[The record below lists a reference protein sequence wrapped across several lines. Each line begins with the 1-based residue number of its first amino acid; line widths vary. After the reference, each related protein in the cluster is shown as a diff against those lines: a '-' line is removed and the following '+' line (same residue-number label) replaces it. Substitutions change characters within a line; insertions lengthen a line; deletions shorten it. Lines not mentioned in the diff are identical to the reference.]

1 MSVVKEREQFLRAA
15 IRESDLSDPFD
26 ISSLQGLI
34 RSDRDRQILREETAP
49 KQVLL
54 DLHLG
59 GPGVDGHA
67 TSADLL
73 AGFIGRLSVATKA
86 LAKQIAGTNRHS
98 ERLLVEGIAPGSVRV
113 VLRIP
118 DDRPEGNV
126 LTHVQAESVDSK
138 ALRRVAGLLA
148 LASSDEPEP
157 DGSDPLAAAV
167 EGLPIEARDCLRAAA
182 HDVMR
187 ANWEIEGAVR
197 QWRQPEDRIRVTKR
211 GAEHLRTA
219 LSLRVP
225 ERIRRTITGTLDGF
239 RRSTGVAYVTPHGEN
254 TRPIAV
260 AVGDPELF
268 HQVATMAAYDDLPVR
283 LTFNEWQ
290 AVTAD
295 GGAGRVARRLHAIES
310 LGAQD
315 GLALT

>member
-1 MSVVKEREQFLRAA
+1 MSVIEEREQLLRAA
-15 IRESDLSDPFD
+15 IRESDLDDPFD
-26 ISSLQGLI
+26 FSSLQGLI

-49 KQVLL
+49 KQVVL

-59 GPGVDGHA
+59 GPGVDGNA

-86 LAKQIAGTNRHS
+86 VAKQIAGTSRHS

-118 DDRPEGNV
+118 DDKPEDDV
-126 LTHVQAESVDSK
+126 LTHAQAETVDSK

-167 EGLPIEARDCLRAAA
+167 EGLPIEARDSLRAAA
-182 HDVMR
+182 RDVLK
-187 ANWEIEGAVR
+187 ADWEIDGAVR

-211 GAEHLRTA
+211 GAEHLRSA
-219 LSLRVP
+219 LSLSVP
-225 ERIRRTITGTLDGF
+225 ERTRRTITGTLDGF
-239 RRSTGVAYVTPHGEN
+239 RRSTGVAYVTPHGEDM
-254 TRPIAV
+254 RPLAV

-268 HQVATMAAYDDLPVR
+268 HRVATMAAYDDLPVR
-283 LTFNEWQ
+283 LTFDEWQ

-295 GGAGRVARRLHAIES
+295 GGVGRVARRLQAIES

-315 GLALT
+315 GLPLS